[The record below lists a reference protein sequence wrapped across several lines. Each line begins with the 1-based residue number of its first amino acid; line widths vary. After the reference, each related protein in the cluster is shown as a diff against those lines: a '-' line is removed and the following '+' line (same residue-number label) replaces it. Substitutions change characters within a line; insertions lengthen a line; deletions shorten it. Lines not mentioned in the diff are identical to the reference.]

1 MSVILITS
9 DDEKCL
15 NQKRLWVAARL
26 TGCGEVGYDKSFT
39 DETSAHT
46 KWNGDR
52 SMKIRSLLFLAGML
66 ASATSSAAMVAF
78 NYTAL
83 ADGGGATIAGSFGYE
98 TTTPDSDPDTAVGVY
113 VGAGYLNGTITGG
126 AYGGQSFNFT
136 NTYVEVL
143 DNYQSFSGTYDD
155 LYVGSSSD
163 FNSNS
168 YLELG
173 SSDLNWLSGDALPT
187 TLLPLSGYLYLDV
200 ILGDDFTGVSVNES
214 YTLTSISAVP
224 VPPAIWLFGSAL
236 AGFVGWSRRRQKA

>member
-78 NYTAL
+78 NYTAFNGS
-83 ADGGGATIAGSFGYE
+83 DSTITGSFGYE

-126 AYGGQSFNFT
+126 TYGGQSFNFT

-143 DNYQSFSGTYDD
+143 DNYLSSYDD
-155 LYVGSSSD
+155 LYVGSSGD
-163 FNSNS
+163 FNN
-168 YLELG
+168 
-173 SSDLNWLSGDALPT
+173 
-187 TLLPLSGYLYLDV
+187 
-200 ILGDDFTGVSVNES
+200 
-214 YTLTSISAVP
+214 
-224 VPPAIWLFGSAL
+224 
-236 AGFVGWSRRRQKA
+236 R